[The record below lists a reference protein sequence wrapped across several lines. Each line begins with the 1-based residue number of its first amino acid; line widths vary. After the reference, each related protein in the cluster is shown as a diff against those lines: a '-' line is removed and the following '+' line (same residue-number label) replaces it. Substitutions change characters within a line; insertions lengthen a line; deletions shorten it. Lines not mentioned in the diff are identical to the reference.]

1 MPAAQHGATATT
13 VAALAT
19 VPALP
24 VFLRGGYS
32 VQRRPDLMPGDCHG
46 AVVLR
51 YYDCRVVP
59 LSDGAG
65 AVRPGD
71 AAAAVHDANNGQHG
85 GFLHHQPSGDSA
97 ATRPSW
103 KDADA
108 GAAP

>member
-59 LSDGAG
+59 LSDGAV
-65 AVRPGD
+65 AVRPD
-71 AAAAVHDANNGQHG
+71 DAAAVHDANNGQHG

-108 GAAP
+108 VAVP